1 MQFKLQQSQT
11 ERPSMTSKLQ
21 NCIRR
26 IELEGGGDGGE
37 ASCALKP
44 DGEAVYGLKTAEV
57 HSEDKLRVAFG
68 CAENSTYGM
77 LQYYKNL
84 V

>member
-1 MQFKLQQSQT
+1 
-11 ERPSMTSKLQ
+11 MTSKLQ

-26 IELEGGGDGGE
+26 IELEGGGDGGGG

-44 DGEAVYGLKTAEV
+44 DGEAVYGLKTAEL
-57 HSEDKLRVAFG
+57 HTEDKLRVAFG

-77 LQYYKNL
+77 LLYYKNL